1 MKNKYGPRN
10 KEAADGNNHTPA
22 GTNNDTAGG
31 SKQLPTS
38 SRFSR
43 SKSIGVSGNNASNGR
58 RNSEDAGK
66 ENPSSG
72 LITSSSR
79 HQYMQK
85 RKVVIKFGT
94 RGSEAGSFTWP
105 RGVAVGPDNSIV
117 VRTSEREESLSLN
130 SLLHNSIVHRR
141 WQTVPITEFKC
152 STLPATF

>member
-1 MKNKYGPRN
+1 M
-10 KEAADGNNHTPA
+10 
-22 GTNNDTAGG
+22 TNNGDSSSSSAAG
-31 SKQLPTS
+31 SKQP

-58 RNSEDAGK
+58 MNSQDAGK
-66 ENPSSG
+66 DANISSSSSG

-85 RKVVIKFGT
+85 RKVLMKFGT

-117 VRTSEREESLSLN
+117 VNFQKFLKIKKKADRIFLQQ
-130 SLLHNSIVHRR
+130 LLTI
-141 WQTVPITEFKC
+141 
-152 STLPATF
+152 